1 MKNRVLFLIA
11 ITILSSCQTNKE
23 QGNNSKIE
31 TSKELFQAMKTK
43 NDSSWYKHFTFKQH
57 TVFYDTSCQKTDS
70 ALWYEAV
77 SYPNLFRID
86 RDINKGNYTIYR
98 NDSTYHIL
106 ADTLYSATADP
117 AVHLVFKGGLYFI
130 SLDETIAKLKGY
142 GFNLQSF
149 RKDVF
154 MNEPVYVIGDESKQ
168 FWLHAEHYYCMRR
181 ISTNDQNKT
190 VDVVYEDF
198 KPLGE
203 GWVEQKVTFYY
214 DGLKRMEE
222 FYLDIELRDTINATS
237 YSTRENYK
245 WYEHKMI

>member
-1 MKNRVLFLIA
+1 MNNRLPYLLAF
-11 ITILSSCQTNKE
+11 TIIIGCNSNKE
-23 QGNNSKIE
+23 HSNNSNIK
-31 TSKELFQAMKTK
+31 TTKALLRAMKSK

-57 TVFYDTSCQKTDS
+57 TVFYDTSGQKTDS

-77 SYPNLFRID
+77 SYPYLFRID
-86 RDINKGNYTIYR
+86 RDINQGNYTIYR

-130 SLDETIAKLKGY
+130 SLDESIDKLEKY

-154 MNEPVYVIGDESKQ
+154 MNEPVYVIGDETKQ
-168 FWLHAEHYYCMRR
+168 FWLHAEDYYCMRR
-181 ISTNDQNKT
+181 VSTNDQNKT

-198 KPLGE
+198 KPLGK

-222 FYLDIELRDTINATS
+222 IYLDIELRDTINATT
-237 YSTRENYK
+237 YSTGENYK
-245 WYEHKMI
+245 WYMDY